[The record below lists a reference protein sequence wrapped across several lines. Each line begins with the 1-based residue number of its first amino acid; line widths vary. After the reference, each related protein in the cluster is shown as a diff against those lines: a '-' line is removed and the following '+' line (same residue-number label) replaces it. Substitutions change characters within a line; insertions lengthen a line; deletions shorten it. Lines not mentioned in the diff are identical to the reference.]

1 MCYGGG
7 KGVVTA
13 VTKVTVSRCMIVFVV
28 LVCVIGQGA
37 SWTPPLPPLA
47 RARSSLLQQLQPPA
61 RPLCRARRARTLGRG
76 QAHADGRKGAWQWAM
91 GVPVEKFRKN
101 YTPADYVAKDID
113 LTFQINDGSTTVVGK
128 VKMRRRDGADA
139 SATLRLDAEDL
150 DLRSVKIDSELL
162 SADRYSFPEKDV
174 LEIKGPFPEG
184 NFELETQVII
194 KPEENTQL
202 SGFYKT
208 SGVYCTQ
215 VRQSRSQINLPQP
228 NCTRISHPWRRLVH
242 IT

>member
-1 MCYGGG
+1 
-7 KGVVTA
+7 
-13 VTKVTVSRCMIVFVV
+13 MIVEALVV

-37 SWTPPLPPLA
+37 SWAPPLPPLA
-47 RARSSLLQQLQPPA
+47 RARSSLLLRLQPPV

-76 QAHADGRKGAWQWAM
+76 QTHADGRKRAWQWAM
-91 GVPVEKFRKN
+91 GAPVEKFRKN

-215 VRQSRSQINLPQP
+215 VRQSRSQITLPQP
-228 NCTRISHPWRRLVH
+228 NCTRIPHPWRRLVH